1 MEAES
6 PEKKNLVQRKIQMK
20 IVQMMMM
27 MKMIKIITH
36 YLKEKMKKQKKLI
49 LYIIKSKINY
59 QKFKKRIPELILF
72 KMRKKN

>member
-6 PEKKNLVQRKIQMK
+6 PEKKNKVQRKIQMK
-20 IVQMMMM
+20 IVQMMM